1 MLANNV
7 YFCPTLHVFK
17 DYIERTEV
25 YRETEQEKF
34 KKVFTVLYNVSKYL
48 TYEMARR
55 GVKMLVG
62 QDGWNPT
69 FTFKEMELLQE
80 IGLSERD
87 ILLGATLYPAE
98 WLGVNDK
105 YGAIE
110 EGKKANFLILNEN
123 PLKNIQALSTVFSV
137 VKDGKIILEE

>member
-1 MLANNV
+1 
-7 YFCPTLHVFK
+7 
-17 DYIERTEV
+17 
-25 YRETEQEKF
+25 
-34 KKVFTVLYNVSKYL
+34 
-48 TYEMARR
+48 
-55 GVKMLVG
+55 MLVG